1 MSKNSNLHNA
11 KRAKQDEFYTQW
23 VDIEKE
29 MNAYLDYNPDVF
41 RDKTILLPCDDP
53 EWSNFTKYFALRFQD
68 YGIKKLISTSYAPK
82 SNMNGAF
89 YIPRES
95 LFFEDKFD
103 KDKDFERGK
112 IFVLDG
118 EDINQDGKVNI
129 EDFTWEY
136 LEGDGDFRSEEITAL
151 RDEADMVITNPPFS
165 LFREFVAWL
174 EEGGVEYSIIGSK
187 NAITYKEI
195 FPLIKDNKMWLGNGF
210 AGGNSYFQI
219 PASMA
224 REFASGVYD
233 EDTGLVHF
241 RNIDWYTNIQ
251 HGRRHQPIPLMSM
264 EDNLRFNKKI
274 MKNPNAYKK
283 YDNYDAI
290 EVPVTAGI
298 PEGYTEERWVSHQE
312 YEDLIHNGF
321 HCEILEEREREI
333 LIRVINPAMGVPIS
347 FLDKYSP
354 EQFNIIGGTANGQVP
369 PFIKK
374 KGFKT
379 YNNPLL
385 GDKKFYQRIIIQHK
399 IKE

>member
-118 EDINQDGKVNI
+118 EDINQDGRVNI

-151 RDEADMVITNPPFS
+151 RDEANMVITNPPFS

-174 EEGGVEYSIIGSK
+174 EEGEVEFAVIGSM

-195 FPLIKDNKMWLGNGF
+195 FPLIKDNKMWVGSGGIKSMKYEVPLIGEIPKSQYEENGKRYQNMGNTCWF
-210 AGGNSYFQI
+210 SN
-219 PASMA
+219 
-224 REFASGVYD
+224 
-233 EDTGLVHF
+233 L
-241 RNIDWYTNIQ
+241 Q
-251 HGRRHQPIPLMSM
+251 HGRRHKPIPLMSM

-298 PEGYTEERWVSHQE
+298 PSDYEGV
-312 YEDLIHNGF
+312 
-321 HCEILEEREREI
+321 
-333 LIRVINPAMGVPIS
+333 MGVPIS

-354 EQFNIIGGTANGQVP
+354 EQFEIVGSRRWEKPTSFLASTLVMYFHLKMIGKQPLVE
-369 PFIKK
+369 KK
-374 KGFKT
+374 LMTESLFNT
-379 YNNPLL
+379 NYLAQRRNNHEN
-385 GDKKFYQRIIIQHK
+385 RIENLFH
-399 IKE
+399 